1 MLRSVLTKLHKRGQI
16 IAVKSVVDPH
26 LDLAELSR
34 RMYAAGGPGLWF
46 WQVKGSPFT
55 VVSNL
60 FGTHERTTTIFG
72 SALRRVETAISLKAH
87 GLAPTLAKH
96 GWGQL
101 PGLAR
106 AGLTSLP
113 RYDRRAQYLHNQMWT
128 ASSLEALP
136 QQVSWPGDGGA
147 FITLPQVFTMD
158 PIQPRIMSS
167 NLGMYRIQIS
177 GGEYLPGAEAGLHY
191 QLHRGIGIHHTRA
204 KKRYQTTGEPWKI
217 GIFMGGHP
225 AYSLAAVMPL
235 PEGMSELMIAGMLA
249 GRRARWYRWQ
259 GYHILADADFCI
271 LGEVD
276 FERLKPEGPF
286 GDHLGYYSL
295 THDFPLLRVK
305 HVLHKR
311 HAVMP
316 ITVVGR
322 PPQEDTSFG
331 HLIHR
336 LTAPMLPVSLP
347 GLKEVHAVDE
357 AGVHPLLLAVGSER
371 YVPYRPREP
380 MEIIT
385 QGFALLGFN
394 QCSLAKY
401 LIMAADEDAPG
412 LSAQNIPEFLQ
423 HVLCRMD
430 LQRDIHL
437 LTHTPLDTLD
447 YTSKQLNHGSK
458 ALLVGVGAPC
468 RQLHHTIPQQLHT
481 MTQAHIVMPGIAAI
495 TLRHGTA
502 SIEAAL
508 ASLDPSKWTGLPLL
522 VVCDD
527 AAVLARSMRDFL
539 WHTFT
544 KSHPVDDLYGKNA
557 RFERKHWLFDGP
569 LLIDATTKPHH
580 PPVLTPCPDS
590 VARVDQII
598 AQEPELKQ
606 ILTPGA
612 SP

>member
-1 MLRSVLTKLHKRGQI
+1 MLRSVLTKLHQRGHI
-16 IAVKSVVDPH
+16 ITVNSAVDPH

-34 RMYAAGGPGLWF
+34 RVYTAGGPGLWF
-46 WQVKGSPFT
+46 QQVKGSPFT

-60 FGTHERTTTIFG
+60 FGTHERTATIFG
-72 SALRRVETAISLKAH
+72 AALRRVETAISLKAH
-87 GLAPTLAKH
+87 GLVPTLAKH
-96 GWGQL
+96 GWQQL

-113 RYDRRAQYLHNQMWT
+113 RYDYRAQYCHHRIWT
-128 ASSLEALP
+128 ATTLKMLP
-136 QQVSWPGDGGA
+136 QQVSWPDDGGA

-158 PIQPRIMSS
+158 PLQPRIMSS

-177 GGEYLPGAEAGLHY
+177 GGEYQPNTEAGLHY

-204 KKRYQTTGEPWKI
+204 KQRYQATGKPWKI

-276 FERLKPEGPF
+276 FEQLKPEGPF

-305 HVLHKR
+305 HVLHR
-311 HAVMP
+311 RQAVMP

-331 HLIHR
+331 RLIHR

-401 LIMAADEDAPG
+401 LIMAAGEDDAG
-412 LSAQNIPEFLQ
+412 LRAQNIPEFLQ
-423 HVLCRMD
+423 HVLCRID

-458 ALLVGVGAPC
+458 AFMVGVGAPR
-468 RQLHHTIPQQLHT
+468 RQLASTLPQRLHT
-481 MTQAHIVMPGIAAI
+481 MIQGHIVMPGIAAI

-502 SIEAAL
+502 SIAGAL
-508 ASLDPSKWTGLPLL
+508 ASLDPSKWDGLPWL
-522 VVCDD
+522 VLCDD
-527 AAVLARSMRDFL
+527 AALLASSVREFL

-544 KSHPVDDLYGKNA
+544 KSHPADDLYGKNA

-569 LLIDATTKPHH
+569 LLIDATTKDHH
-580 PPVLTPCPDS
+580 PPVLTPCPKS

-598 AQEPELKQ
+598 AGEPQLRQ
-606 ILTPGA
+606 IL